1 MFFMKAFGK
10 VNFIEVNRQ
19 ILTPNDSSVR
29 LFLVKRLWF
38 SSRIIRILVF
48 FFHGAAAPSG
58 PGPPHYRCLV
68 ITLRHTTHG
77 RTPLDE

>member
-1 MFFMKAFGK
+1 MKAFGK

-38 SSRIIRILVF
+38 SLRIIRILFF

-58 PGPPHYRCLV
+58 PGPPHYRV
-68 ITLRHTTHG
+68 FTMTLRHATLG
-77 RTPLDE
+77 RTPLGE

>member
-1 MFFMKAFGK
+1 MKAFGK

-29 LFLVKRLWF
+29 LFLVKRLRF
-38 SSRIIRILVF
+38 SLRIIRIFFFF

-58 PGPPHYRCLV
+58 PGPHYRGRA
-68 ITLRHTTHG
+68 ITITHTKFGTI
-77 RTPLDE
+77 PLGV